1 MINKTQ
7 IEDAVTDLCGLIRNQ
22 KIRSTE
28 QDKIF
33 EIFRKRFNEYLD
45 EWRELS
51 ARNKSGKREFLPF
64 LSAHCDNDLS
74 NIIKD
79 SFKELTELY
88 KKSDDNI
95 NENIFLLIYKLIY
108 DQVSKP
114 QNEEILKLLLDHFH
128 QVIFEYE
135 LQQSPINRNNLERV
149 TLRVFSNITFSDSKV
164 PLRDYFSI
172 LNQDF
177 YKMLCRL
184 IDHSL
189 EDFIYQ
195 EISKENIFKFQSLR
209 RFSYCSIKSLYDISS
224 EVIDLIGRLD
234 LDRSIYSRVVELNSQ
249 IQKFYDVDQRNNN
262 IDLINKNIDL
272 INKNIEG
279 IIIGLKELL
288 STVQAID
295 SEMLENF
302 LSKTENKLGDIY
314 NYNLLILS
322 IFEFL
327 AYAYNKEKYDF
338 ISKLI
343 NYRYID
349 PANDSIPLLIPNH
362 FYDVQDQLETFL
374 YIAFNY
380 FSKDELSPY
389 HGKPRYYGKPRYLKY
404 FTIIYLCY
412 CFVQEGYDRWH
423 RLDNRWRQTNQES
436 INNALKTVF
445 REEDK
450 INAIRNSQVEPYLAS
465 IEQLK
470 KGLAEEKLETESEK
484 ALKLFQKLI
493 KYNQELKYKRQDREN
508 SKNIDEQQFLKDEL
522 NEGLG
527 QAEKFFRM
535 ILGSQT

>member
-33 EIFRKRFNEYLD
+33 EIFRTRFKEYLD
-45 EWRELS
+45 EWRELTS
-51 ARNKSGKREFLPF
+51 RNQSE
-64 LSAHCDNDLS
+64 AHNLFGFMSSPYNNDLF

-79 SFKELTELY
+79 SFKALTDLY

-95 NENIFLLIYKLIY
+95 NKNIFLLIFQLID

-114 QNEEILKLLLDHFH
+114 QNKKILNTLLYHFH
-128 QVIFEYE
+128 RVIFEYE

-149 TLRVFSNITFSDSKV
+149 TFWVFSEITFANV

-177 YKMLCRL
+177 HEMLCRL

-195 EISKENIFKFQSLR
+195 EIFKENIFRFQYLR
-209 RFSYCSIKSLYDISS
+209 RFSHFSINSLSDIRWEAMHLTDALES
-224 EVIDLIGRLD
+224 
-234 LDRSIYSRVVELNSQ
+234 DRSIDNQVEELNSQ

-262 IDLINKNIDL
+262 IDLINKNI
-272 INKNIEG
+272 EG

-288 STVQAID
+288 STVQGID

-302 LSKTENKLGDIY
+302 LSETENNLGDIY
-314 NYNLLILS
+314 NHNLLILS

-327 AYAYNKEKYDF
+327 AYAYSKEKYDF

-349 PANDSIPLLIPNH
+349 RANDSIPLLIPNH
-362 FYDVQDQLETFL
+362 FYDAQDQLETFL

-389 HGKPRYYGKPRYLKY
+389 HGKPRYLKY

-412 CFVQEGYDRWH
+412 CFVQEYYDKWD
-423 RLDNRWRQTNQES
+423 RLDNCWRQTNQES

-450 INAIRNSQVEPYLAS
+450 IRAIRNYQVQPYLAS

-484 ALKLFQKLI
+484 ALKLFQELI
-493 KYNQELKYKRQDREN
+493 KYNRDLSYKHQDREN
-508 SKNIDEQQFLKDEL
+508 SINIDEQKFLKDKL
-522 NEGLG
+522 NEGLDR
-527 QAEKFFRM
+527 AEKFFRR
-535 ILGSQT
+535 ILGSQI

>member
-1 MINKTQ
+1 MINETQ
-7 IEDAVTDLCGLIRNQ
+7 IKDAVADLCGLIRNQ

-45 EWRELS
+45 EWRELTS
-51 ARNKSGKREFLPF
+51 RSQSE
-64 LSAHCDNDLS
+64 AHNLFGFMNSPYNNDLF

-79 SFKELTELY
+79 SFRALTELY

-95 NENIFLLIYKLIY
+95 NKNIFLLIFQLIY

-114 QNEEILKLLLDHFH
+114 QNEKILNTLLYRFH
-128 QVIFEYE
+128 RVIFEYE

-149 TLRVFSNITFSDSKV
+149 TFRVFSEITFSDSNV

-177 YKMLCRL
+177 HAMLCRL

-195 EISKENIFKFQSLR
+195 EIFKENIFRFQYLR
-209 RFSYCSIKSLYDISS
+209 RFRNFFIKSLYDISS
-224 EVIDLIGRLD
+224 KVMDLIGRLD
-234 LDRSIYSRVVELNSQ
+234 LDHSIYSRVEELNSQ

-262 IDLINKNIDL
+262 IDLINKNI
-272 INKNIEG
+272 EG

-288 STVQAID
+288 STVQGID
-295 SEMLENF
+295 SEILENF
-302 LSKTENKLGDIY
+302 LSETESNLGDTY
-314 NYNLLILS
+314 NHNLLILS

-362 FYDVQDQLETFL
+362 FYDAPDQLETFL

-389 HGKPRYYGKPRYLKY
+389 YGKPRYLKY

-412 CFVQEGYDRWH
+412 CFIQESYGDRWH
-423 RLDNRWRQTNQES
+423 RLDNHWKQTKKS
-436 INNALKTVF
+436 INDALKTVF

-450 INAIRNSQVEPYLAS
+450 ISAIRNYQVQPYLAS

-484 ALKLFQKLI
+484 ALKLFQGLI
-493 KYNQELKYKRQDREN
+493 KYNRDLNYKHQDREN
-508 SKNIDEQQFLKDEL
+508 SINIDQQQFLKDKL
-522 NEGLG
+522 NEGLD
-527 QAEKFFRM
+527 QAEEFFKM
-535 ILGSQT
+535 ILGSQI

>member
-1 MINKTQ
+1 MINETQ
-7 IEDAVTDLCGLIRNQ
+7 IKDAVADLCGLIRNQ

-45 EWRELS
+45 EWRELTS
-51 ARNKSGKREFLPF
+51 RNQSE
-64 LSAHCDNDLS
+64 AHNLFGFMNSPYNNDLF

-79 SFKELTELY
+79 SFNALTELY

-95 NENIFLLIYKLIY
+95 NKNIFLLIFQLID

-114 QNEEILKLLLDHFH
+114 QNKKILNTLLYHFH
-128 QVIFEYE
+128 RVIFEYE

-149 TLRVFSNITFSDSKV
+149 TFRVFSEITFANV

-177 YKMLCRL
+177 HEMLCRL

-195 EISKENIFKFQSLR
+195 EIFKENIFRFQFLR
-209 RFSYCSIKSLYDISS
+209 RFRNFSIKSLYDIRPEVMHLTYALESDSS
-224 EVIDLIGRLD
+224 IDN
-234 LDRSIYSRVVELNSQ
+234 RVEELNSQ

-262 IDLINKNIDL
+262 IDLINKNI
-272 INKNIEG
+272 EG

-288 STVQAID
+288 STVQGID

-302 LSKTENKLGDIY
+302 LSETESNLGDTY
-314 NYNLLILS
+314 NHNLLILS

-362 FYDVQDQLETFL
+362 FYDAEDQLETFL
-374 YIAFNY
+374 YIAFNH
-380 FSKDELSPY
+380 FSKDEFSPY
-389 HGKPRYYGKPRYLKY
+389 HGKPRYLKY
-404 FTIIYLCY
+404 FMIIYLCY
-412 CFVQEGYDRWH
+412 CFIQEGYDRWH
-423 RLDNRWRQTNQES
+423 QLDNRWRQTKKS
-436 INNALKTVF
+436 INDALKTVF

-450 INAIRNSQVEPYLAS
+450 STR
-465 IEQLK
+465 
-470 KGLAEEKLETESEK
+470 LET
-484 ALKLFQKLI
+484 I
-493 KYNQELKYKRQDREN
+493 KYNP
-508 SKNIDEQQFLKDEL
+508 
-522 NEGLG
+522 
-527 QAEKFFRM
+527 
-535 ILGSQT
+535 T

>member
-1 MINKTQ
+1 MMKNQQKIKNKSQ
-7 IEDAVTDLCGLIRNQ
+7 IEDSVYDLCQILSNNLTNSECKAEVR
-22 KIRSTE
+22 
-28 QDKIF
+28 

-45 EWRELS
+45 EWRELTS
-51 ARNKSGKREFLPF
+51 RNQSETRNLFGFMSSPYN
-64 LSAHCDNDLS
+64 NDLF

-79 SFKELTELY
+79 SFRALTELY

-95 NENIFLLIYKLIY
+95 NKNIFLLIFQLID

-114 QNEEILKLLLDHFH
+114 QNEEILNTLLYRFH
-128 QVIFEYE
+128 RVIFEYE

-149 TLRVFSNITFSDSKV
+149 TFRVFSEITFADVNV

-177 YKMLCRL
+177 HEMLCRL
-184 IDHSL
+184 IDHNL

-195 EISKENIFKFQSLR
+195 EVFKENIFRFQFLR
-209 RFSYCSIKSLYDISS
+209 RFRNSSIKSLYDISS
-224 EVIDLIGRLD
+224 QVMDLIGRLD
-234 LDRSIYSRVVELNSQ
+234 WDHSIYSRVEELNLQ
-249 IQKFYDVDQRNNN
+249 IQKFYDVDQRNN
-262 IDLINKNIDL
+262 NIDL

-288 STVQAID
+288 STVQGID

-302 LSKTENKLGDIY
+302 LSETESNLGDTY
-314 NYNLLILS
+314 NHNLLILS

-343 NYRYID
+343 NYRYIG

-362 FYDVQDQLETFL
+362 FDDAPDQLETFL

-389 HGKPRYYGKPRYLKY
+389 YGKPRYLKY

-412 CFVQEGYDRWH
+412 CFIQEGYDH
-423 RLDNRWRQTNQES
+423 WRQTKES
-436 INNALKTVF
+436 ISNTLKTVF

-450 INAIRNSQVEPYLAS
+450 ISAIRNYQVQPYLAS

-470 KGLAEEKLETESEK
+470 KGLAEEKLETEFEK
-484 ALKLFQKLI
+484 ALKLFQELI
-493 KYNQELKYKRQDREN
+493 KYNQELSYKHQDREN
-508 SKNIDEQQFLKDEL
+508 SENIDQQKFLKHKL
-522 NEGLG
+522 NEGLDR
-527 QAEKFFRM
+527 AEKFFRR
-535 ILGSQT
+535 IHGSQT

>member
-1 MINKTQ
+1 MMKNQQKIKNKSQ
-7 IEDAVTDLCGLIRNQ
+7 IEDSVYDLCQILSNNLTNSECKAEVR
-22 KIRSTE
+22 
-28 QDKIF
+28 
-33 EIFRKRFNEYLD
+33 EIFHERFNEYLD
-45 EWRELS
+45 EWRELTS
-51 ARNKSGKREFLPF
+51 KNQSE
-64 LSAHCDNDLS
+64 AHNFISSHYNNDLF

-79 SFKELTELY
+79 SFKALTELY

-95 NENIFLLIYKLIY
+95 NKHIFLLIFQLIY

-114 QNEEILKLLLDHFH
+114 QNEKILNTLLYRFH
-128 QVIFEYE
+128 RVIFEYE

-149 TLRVFSNITFSDSKV
+149 TFRVFSEITFANV
-164 PLRDYFSI
+164 PLRDYFFI
-172 LNQDF
+172 LNKDF
-177 YKMLCRL
+177 HAMLCRL

-195 EISKENIFKFQSLR
+195 EVFKENIFKFQFLR
-209 RFSYCSIKSLYDISS
+209 RFSDFSINSLYGIRSK
-224 EVIDLIGRLD
+224 VMDLIGRLD
-234 LDRSIYSRVVELNSQ
+234 LDHSIYSRVEELNLQ
-249 IQKFYDVDQRNNN
+249 IQKFYDVDQRNN
-262 IDLINKNIDL
+262 NIDL

-288 STVQAID
+288 STVQGID
-295 SEMLENF
+295 SEMLDNF
-302 LSKTENKLGDIY
+302 LSETENKLDDTY
-314 NYNLLILS
+314 NHNLLILS

-327 AYAYNKEKYDF
+327 AYAYSKEKYDF

-343 NYRYID
+343 NYKYID

-362 FYDVQDQLETFL
+362 FYDAQGQLETFL

-389 HGKPRYYGKPRYLKY
+389 HGKPRYLKY

-412 CFVQEGYDRWH
+412 CFVQEGYDQYSG
-423 RLDNRWRQTNQES
+423 NRWRQPNQDR
-436 INNALKTVF
+436 INNALKKVF

-450 INAIRNSQVEPYLAS
+450 ISTIRTYQVQPYLAL

-484 ALKLFQKLI
+484 ALKLFQGLI
-493 KYNQELKYKRQDREN
+493 KYNQELSYKHQDREN
-508 SKNIDEQQFLKDEL
+508 SEDMGEQQFLKDEL
-522 NEGLG
+522 NEGLDR
-527 QAEKFFRM
+527 AEEFFKM

>member
-1 MINKTQ
+1 MKNQQKIKNKSQ
-7 IEDAVTDLCGLIRNQ
+7 IEDSVYDLCQILSNNLTNSECKAEVR
-22 KIRSTE
+22 
-28 QDKIF
+28 
-33 EIFRKRFNEYLD
+33 EIFHERFNEYLD
-45 EWRELS
+45 EWRELTS
-51 ARNKSGKREFLPF
+51 RNESE
-64 LSAHCDNDLS
+64 AHNLFGFMSSSYNNDLF

-79 SFKELTELY
+79 SFNALTELY

-95 NENIFLLIYKLIY
+95 NKHIFLLIFQLID

-114 QNEEILKLLLDHFH
+114 QNKKILNTLLYHFH
-128 QVIFEYE
+128 RVIFEYE

-149 TLRVFSNITFSDSKV
+149 TFRVFSEITFANV

-177 YKMLCRL
+177 HEMLCRL

-195 EISKENIFKFQSLR
+195 EIFKENIFRFQFLR
-209 RFSYCSIKSLYDISS
+209 RFRNFSIKSLYDIRPEVMHLTYALESDSS
-224 EVIDLIGRLD
+224 IDN
-234 LDRSIYSRVVELNSQ
+234 RVEELNSQ

-262 IDLINKNIDL
+262 IDLINKNI
-272 INKNIEG
+272 EG

-288 STVQAID
+288 STVQGID

-302 LSKTENKLGDIY
+302 LSETESNLGDTY
-314 NYNLLILS
+314 NHNLLILS

-362 FYDVQDQLETFL
+362 FDDAPDQLETFL

-389 HGKPRYYGKPRYLKY
+389 YGKPRYLKY

-412 CFVQEGYDRWH
+412 CFIQEGYDRW
-423 RLDNRWRQTNQES
+423 RQTKKS
-436 INNALKTVF
+436 INDALKTVF

-450 INAIRNSQVEPYLAS
+450 ISAIRNYQVQPYLAS

-470 KGLAEEKLETESEK
+470 KGLAEEKLETEFEK
-484 ALKLFQKLI
+484 ALNLFQELI
-493 KYNQELKYKRQDREN
+493 KYNQELSYKHQDREN
-508 SKNIDEQQFLKDEL
+508 SEDIGEQQFLKDEL
-522 NEGLG
+522 NEGLDR
-527 QAEKFFRM
+527 AEEFFKM
-535 ILGSQT
+535 ILGSQI

>member
-1 MINKTQ
+1 MINERQ
-7 IEDAVTDLCGLIRNQ
+7 IKDAVADLCGLIRNQ

-45 EWRELS
+45 EWRELTS
-51 ARNKSGKREFLPF
+51 KNQSE
-64 LSAHCDNDLS
+64 AHNFISSHYNNDLF

-79 SFKELTELY
+79 SFNALTELY

-95 NENIFLLIYKLIY
+95 NKHIFLLIYQLIY

-114 QNEEILKLLLDHFH
+114 QNKEILNTLLYRFH
-128 QVIFEYE
+128 RVIFEYE
-135 LQQSPINRNNLERV
+135 LQQSPINRNNLARV
-149 TLRVFSNITFSDSKV
+149 TFRVFFGITFANV
-164 PLRDYFSI
+164 PLRDYFFI
-172 LNQDF
+172 LNKDF
-177 YKMLCRL
+177 HEMLCRL

-195 EISKENIFKFQSLR
+195 EVFKENIFRFQFLR
-209 RFSYCSIKSLYDISS
+209 RFSDFSIKSLYGIRSK
-224 EVIDLIGRLD
+224 VMDLIGRLD
-234 LDRSIYSRVVELNSQ
+234 LDHSIYSRVEELNSQ

-262 IDLINKNIDL
+262 IDLINKNI
-272 INKNIEG
+272 EE

-288 STVQAID
+288 FTVQGID

-302 LSKTENKLGDIY
+302 LSETESNLGDIY
-314 NYNLLILS
+314 NHNLLILS

-327 AYAYNKEKYDF
+327 AYAYSKEKYDF

-362 FYDVQDQLETFL
+362 FYDAQGQLETFL

-380 FSKDELSPY
+380 FSEDELSPY
-389 HGKPRYYGKPRYLKY
+389 HGKPRYLKY

-412 CFVQEGYDRWH
+412 CFVQEGYDQYSG
-423 RLDNRWRQTNQES
+423 NRWRQPNQES

-450 INAIRNSQVEPYLAS
+450 INAIRNYQVQPYLAS

-493 KYNQELKYKRQDREN
+493 KYNQELSYKHQDREN
-508 SKNIDEQQFLKDEL
+508 SEDMGEQQFLKDEL
-522 NEGLG
+522 NEGLDR
-527 QAEKFFRM
+527 AEEFFKM
-535 ILGSQT
+535 ILGSQI

>member
-7 IEDAVTDLCGLIRNQ
+7 IKDAVADLCGLIRNQ

-33 EIFRKRFNEYLD
+33 EIFRTRFNEYLD
-45 EWRELS
+45 EWRELTS
-51 ARNKSGKREFLPF
+51 RDQSETRNLFGLMSSPYNELF
-64 LSAHCDNDLS
+64 

-79 SFKELTELY
+79 SFKALTELY

-95 NENIFLLIYKLIY
+95 NKHIFLLIFQLID

-114 QNEEILKLLLDHFH
+114 QNKKILNTLLYHFH
-128 QVIFEYE
+128 RVIFEYE

-149 TLRVFSNITFSDSKV
+149 TFRVFSEITFSDSNV

-177 YKMLCRL
+177 HAMLCRL

-195 EISKENIFKFQSLR
+195 EIFKENIFRFQYLR
-209 RFSYCSIKSLYDISS
+209 RFSHFSINSLSDIRWEAMHLTDALES
-224 EVIDLIGRLD
+224 
-234 LDRSIYSRVVELNSQ
+234 DRSIDNQVEELNSQ

-262 IDLINKNIDL
+262 IDLINKNI
-272 INKNIEG
+272 EG
-279 IIIGLKELL
+279 IMIGLKELL
-288 STVQAID
+288 STVQGID
-295 SEMLENF
+295 SEMLDNF
-302 LSKTENKLGDIY
+302 LSETENKLGDTY
-314 NYNLLILS
+314 NHNLLILS

-327 AYAYNKEKYDF
+327 AYAYNEEKYDF

-349 PANDSIPLLIPNH
+349 PANDSIPGLIPNH
-362 FYDVQDQLETFL
+362 FYDAPDQLETFL

-389 HGKPRYYGKPRYLKY
+389 HGKPRYLKY

-412 CFVQEGYDRWH
+412 CFIQESYDRWH

-450 INAIRNSQVEPYLAS
+450 ISAIRNYQVQPYLAS

-470 KGLAEEKLETESEK
+470 KGLAEEKLEPESEK
-484 ALKLFQKLI
+484 ALKLFQELI
-493 KYNQELKYKRQDREN
+493 KYNQELNYKHQDREN
-508 SKNIDEQQFLKDEL
+508 SEDIGEQQFLKDKL
-522 NEGLG
+522 NEGLDR
-527 QAEKFFRM
+527 AEEFFKM
-535 ILGSQT
+535 ILGSQI

>member
-1 MINKTQ
+1 MINETQ
-7 IEDAVTDLCGLIRNQ
+7 IKDAVADLCGLIRNQ

-33 EIFRKRFNEYLD
+33 EIFRTRFNEYLD
-45 EWRELS
+45 EWRELIS
-51 ARNKSGKREFLPF
+51 RNESE
-64 LSAHCDNDLS
+64 AHNLFGFMSCSYNNDLF

-79 SFKELTELY
+79 SFRALTELY

-95 NENIFLLIYKLIY
+95 NKNIFLLIFQLID

-114 QNEEILKLLLDHFH
+114 QNKKILNTLLYHFH
-128 QVIFEYE
+128 RVIFEYE

-149 TLRVFSNITFSDSKV
+149 TFRVFSEITFADVNV

-177 YKMLCRL
+177 HEMLCRL
-184 IDHSL
+184 IDHNL

-195 EISKENIFKFQSLR
+195 EVFKENIFRFQFLR
-209 RFSYCSIKSLYDISS
+209 RFRNSSIKSLYDISS
-224 EVIDLIGRLD
+224 QVMDLIGRLD
-234 LDRSIYSRVVELNSQ
+234 WDHSIYSRVEELNLQ

-262 IDLINKNIDL
+262 IDLINKNI
-272 INKNIEG
+272 EE

-288 STVQAID
+288 FTVQGID

-302 LSKTENKLGDIY
+302 LSETESNLGDTY
-314 NYNLLILS
+314 NHNLLILS

-343 NYRYID
+343 NYRYIG

-362 FYDVQDQLETFL
+362 FDDAPDQLETFL

-380 FSKDELSPY
+380 FSKDELSP
-389 HGKPRYYGKPRYLKY
+389 YYGKPRYLKY

-412 CFVQEGYDRWH
+412 CFVQEGYGRWFQ
-423 RLDNRWRQTNQES
+423 LDNRWRQTNQES

-445 REEDK
+445 RKEDK
-450 INAIRNSQVEPYLAS
+450 INAIRNCQVQPYLAS

-484 ALKLFQKLI
+484 ALKLFQELI
-493 KYNQELKYKRQDREN
+493 KYNQELNYKRQDREN
-508 SKNIDEQQFLKDEL
+508 SEDIGEQQFLKHKL
-522 NEGLG
+522 NEGLDR
-527 QAEKFFRM
+527 AEKFFEM
-535 ILGSQT
+535 ILESQT

>member
-7 IEDAVTDLCGLIRNQ
+7 IKDAVTDLCGLIRNQ

-45 EWRELS
+45 EWRELTS
-51 ARNKSGKREFLPF
+51 RNQSETHSLFGFMSSPYN
-64 LSAHCDNDLS
+64 NDLF

-79 SFKELTELY
+79 SFKALTELY

-95 NENIFLLIYKLIY
+95 NKNIFLLIFQLID

-114 QNEEILKLLLDHFH
+114 QNKEILNILLHHFH
-128 QVIFEYE
+128 RVIFEYE

-149 TLRVFSNITFSDSKV
+149 TFRVFSEITFADVNV

-177 YKMLCRL
+177 HEMLCRL

-195 EISKENIFKFQSLR
+195 EIFKENIFRFQFLR
-209 RFSYCSIKSLYDISS
+209 RFRNFFIKSLYDIRS
-224 EVIDLIGRLD
+224 EVMDLTHALVLD
-234 LDRSIYSRVVELNSQ
+234 HSVDNQVEELNSQ

-262 IDLINKNIDL
+262 IDLINKNI
-272 INKNIEG
+272 EG

-288 STVQAID
+288 STVQGID

-302 LSKTENKLGDIY
+302 LSETENNLGDIY
-314 NYNLLILS
+314 NHNLLILS

-327 AYAYNKEKYDF
+327 AYAYSKEKYDF

-362 FYDVQDQLETFL
+362 FYDAPDQLETFL

-389 HGKPRYYGKPRYLKY
+389 YGKPRYLKY

-412 CFVQEGYDRWH
+412 CFIQESYDRWH

-450 INAIRNSQVEPYLAS
+450 ISAIRNHQVQPYLAS

-470 KGLAEEKLETESEK
+470 KGLAEEKLEPESEK
-484 ALKLFQKLI
+484 ALKLFQELI
-493 KYNQELKYKRQDREN
+493 KYNQELNYNHQDREN
-508 SKNIDEQQFLKDEL
+508 SEDIGEQKFLKHKL
-522 NEGLG
+522 NEGLDR
-527 QAEKFFRM
+527 AEKFFRR
-535 ILGSQT
+535 ILGSQI